1 MKKTRINILRMA
13 VPLLAVSVGGAG
25 SAWAQ
30 PVTIEEARIVAEN
43 WVNAIIKERGSW
55 GTAQEAEI
63 ETVQQFQRKGHVV
76 GYFCRVQPMGYIII
90 SPRREMAP
98 VKAYS
103 AMTNLDPASE
113 EGMADLLKGK
123 MEREFDKVQKTAK
136 ERKTV
141 TGKEVADTLEIDYR
155 PTWEALLSNPQGF
168 MQKPE
173 TEPAPVKGA
182 EPVPDGADSD
192 AGGEALNYQEGG
204 VLLSSNWHQG
214 PPYNNDCPY
223 QGCASPANG
232 RAIVG
237 CVATAGAQ
245 IMRYWGWPSWGEGSP
260 YSDDYDWVNMQDSV
274 TTSSPAAQQAAV
286 AELSHEI
293 GVAVGMDYGCD
304 CDCAISGCCS
314 WANTADMEGV
324 YQNHYRYSDV
334 YRRNR
339 SSYTATGWFDLMKD
353 EFNNNRP
360 VQYRITG
367 HSIVGDGWQ
376 EIGNPVVRQYHMNY
390 GWSGTG
396 SDTWYTLDSMTTDPE
411 DDEYLLENIMP
422 APYLTT
428 LTGTFTRQTFPYRY
442 FFRDTTGGSGTFEG
456 GQRVQF
462 LPGIVVT
469 CTSGTVTFQGTASW
483 FSYMFTR
490 GDLTQGLKIENEA
503 DAAVKLYPNGSIK
516 FP

>member
-1 MKKTRINILRMA
+1 MRQWLSAVSILFL
-13 VPLLAVSVGGAG
+13 VCVVSVG
-25 SAWAQ
+25 SALAQ

-43 WVNAIIKERGSW
+43 WVKTIISERGNW
-55 GTAQEAEI
+55 GMAPEAEI
-63 ETVQQFQRKGHVV
+63 ERVREFQRKGHLV
-76 GYFCRVQPMGYIII
+76 GYFCRVRPVGYIIV

-98 VKAYS
+98 IKAYS
-103 AMTNLDPASE
+103 AMTDLDPASE
-113 EGMADLLKGK
+113 VGMADLLKGK
-123 MEREFDKVQKTAK
+123 MEREFDMVRNIAK
-136 ERKTV
+136 ERKAV

-155 PTWEALLSNPQGF
+155 PVWDVLLNAPEEF
-168 MQKPE
+168 MRKPE
-173 TEPAPVKGA
+173 KKKSPANGVDERPEAAEPAP
-182 EPVPDGADSD
+182 D
-192 AGGEALNYQEGG
+192 GEAVNYQEGE

-214 PPYNNDCPY
+214 LPYNNDCPY
-223 QGCASPANG
+223 LGCASPANG

-245 IMRYWGWPSWGEGSP
+245 IMYYWGWPAWGVGAP
-260 YSDDYDWVNMQDSV
+260 YDDAYDWPNMRDSV

-293 GVAVGMDYGCD
+293 GVAVGMGYGCD
-304 CDCAISGCCS
+304 CDCSISGCCS
-314 WANTADMEGV
+314 WASTADMEGV
-324 YQNHYRYSDV
+324 YQDRYRYSDV
-334 YRRNR
+334 IRRNR
-339 SSYTATGWFDLMKD
+339 GSYTATGWFDLMKD

-360 VQYRITG
+360 VQYKITG

-376 EIGNPVVRQYHMNY
+376 EIGFPVVRQYHMNY

-396 SDTWYTLDSMTTDPE
+396 SDTWYTLDSMTNDPGN
-411 DDEYLLENIMP
+411 DEYLLENIMP

-456 GQRVQF
+456 GQRIQF

-469 CTSGTVTFQGTASW
+469 CTSGTVIFRGTASW

-503 DAAVKLYPNGSIK
+503 DAAVKLYPNGSIT
-516 FP
+516 FPKSP

>member
-1 MKKTRINILRMA
+1 MKTWPSIVFSA
-13 VPLLAVSVGGAG
+13 VLFSVVSSG
-25 SAWAQ
+25 SVWGQ
-30 PVTIEEARIVAEN
+30 SVTIEEARAVAGN
-43 WVNAIIKERGSW
+43 WIQAIIEERGAW
-55 GTAQEAEI
+55 GTAPAAEI
-63 ETVQQFQRKGHVV
+63 DTIQEFQKKGRFV
-76 GYFCRVQPMGYIII
+76 GYFCRVRPMGYIIV

-103 AMTNLDPASE
+103 AMSNLDPASE

-123 MEREFDKVQKTAK
+123 MERNYDKVQKIAR
-136 ERKTV
+136 ERKAV
-141 TGKEVADTLEIDYR
+141 TGEEVADTLEIDDR
-155 PTWEALLSNPQGF
+155 PVWEALLNTPEEF
-168 MQKPE
+168 MRKPE
-173 TEPAPVKGA
+173 KKKSPAGGTEK
-182 EPVPDGADSD
+182 VPDGADGD
-192 AGGEALNYQEGG
+192 AGGEASNYQEGDF
-204 VLLSSNWHQG
+204 LLSSNWHQS
-214 PPYNNDCPY
+214 PPYNNDCPN
-223 QGCASPANG
+223 QGCARPANG

-245 IMRYWGWPSWGEGSP
+245 IMYYWGWPSWGEGAP
-260 YSDDYDWVNMQDSV
+260 YDDSYDWPNMRDSV

-304 CDCAISGCCS
+304 CDCNANPADCCS

-324 YQNHYRYSDV
+324 YQNHYRFADV

-339 SSYTATGWFDLMKD
+339 DDYTATGWFDLMKD

-376 EIGNPVVRQYHMNY
+376 EIGSPVVRQYHMNY
-390 GWSGTG
+390 GWSDTG

-411 DDEYLLENIMP
+411 NDEYLLENIMP
-422 APYLTT
+422 APYVTT

-442 FFRDTTGGSGTFEG
+442 FFRDTTGGSGTFAG
-456 GQRVQF
+456 GQRIQF

-469 CTSGTVTFQGTASW
+469 CTSGTVTFQGAASW
-483 FSYMFTR
+483 YSYLFSR